1 MLENQTFAF
10 QDGIISSNSAIDF
23 NSSTQYPPITVR
35 DIPTNKNVNST
46 SSMSV
51 ARTGQRNNVGSTRSE
66 AVSATMTVKLSAMV
80 DDLVGSGSLN
90 EEEDE
95 GEEEEEIIFRGKRRQ
110 VTPQLRSQTPT
121 NMKDNKTLK
130 LPSANSTSPPLPG
143 TTSHPPSSPLA
154 MKDKR
159 DQHTH
164 KSAAQNMKTLT
175 ARDMVNLVQ
184 NYTQTLSADPV
195 SSSQNVVEEQFPNL
209 ERQQSSP
216 SLSTLYPLGASS
228 SMPDQPSSIY
238 YPDNRTIRNYPQ
250 QHRTPLHNNP
260 WMADVG
266 YLNTPTPGQRI
277 PKT

>member
-1 MLENQTFAF
+1 MLKNQTFAF
-10 QDGIISSNSAIDF
+10 QDGIISSNSAMDF

-66 AVSATMTVKLSAMV
+66 AVSTTMTVKLNAMV

-95 GEEEEEIIFRGKRRQ
+95 GDEEEEIIFRGKRRQ
-110 VTPQLRSQTPT
+110 VTPQVRSPTPT
-121 NMKDNKTLK
+121 NIKDNETPK
-130 LPSANSTSPPLPG
+130 LSSSNSTSPPPPG
-143 TTSHPPSSPLA
+143 AASHSPSSPLA
-154 MKDKR
+154 MKDRR
-159 DQHTH
+159 DHQTN
-164 KSAAQNMKTLT
+164 KSATQNMKTLT

-195 SSSQNVVEEQFPNL
+195 SLGQNAVDEQFPNL
-209 ERQQSSP
+209 ARQQNRP
-216 SLSTLYPLGASS
+216 SLSTPYPLGASS

-238 YPDNRTIRNYPQ
+238 YPDNQTIRNYPQ
-250 QHRTPLHNNP
+250 QHRTPLQNNP
-260 WMADVG
+260 WMLDRG
-266 YLNTPTPGQRI
+266 YLDTPTPGQRT